1 VNVDITV
8 AYIAALSALFGS
20 VVGALTSI
28 FIARKQ
34 IDSATKALKTEVIRS
49 SLDRLSAFS
58 QELHKE
64 TIQLPANASSEQ
76 QINILT
82 DLFQKRASR
91 FLSFS
96 YLFPEKKEQEI
107 NNLLKSLEAQ
117 ITKAK
122 TGQPIDPKVA
132 HEILEQMRYSYN
144 EIPILVRQEMRRQ
157 TYMIEE
163 NLSSKNSR

>member
-1 VNVDITV
+1 MNVDITV

-20 VVGALTSI
+20 LIGALTSI

-34 IDSATKALKTEVIRS
+34 ITSAAKALETEVIRG
-49 SLDRLSAFS
+49 SLERLSAFS

-64 TIQLPANASSEQ
+64 TIQMPANISFEQ
-76 QINILT
+76 QLSIFT

-91 FLSFS
+91 FLSFA
-96 YLFPEKKEQEI
+96 YLFPEEKEQQI
-107 NNLLKSLEAQ
+107 SNLLKSLDVE

-122 TGQPIDPKVA
+122 NGQPIDPIVGNQL
-132 HEILEQMRYSYN
+132 IDRMRFTYN

-157 TYMIEE
+157 SCMIERS
-163 NLSSKNSR
+163 LSKK